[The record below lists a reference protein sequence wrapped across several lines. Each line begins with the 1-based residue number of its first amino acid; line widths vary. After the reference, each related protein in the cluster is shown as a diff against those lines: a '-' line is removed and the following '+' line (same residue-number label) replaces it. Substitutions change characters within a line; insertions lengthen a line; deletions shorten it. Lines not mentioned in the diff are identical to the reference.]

1 MKMKVTLKPLSQ
13 IIKESGGNI
22 TMTDDVV
29 TNIEDNRNGWHIG
42 KTMIQFYWK
51 NCKRV
56 LEYSGPLDITKSF
69 SFGGYA
75 FSSHWIESVEPI
87 APETYLITIEDR
99 IYEVD
104 VDRSGGNQVFKV
116 LKSYKR
122 S

>member
-13 IIKESGGNI
+13 IIKESGGTV

-42 KTMIQFYWK
+42 KSMIKNYWK
-51 NCKRV
+51 DCNRV
-56 LEYSGPLDITKSF
+56 LEYSGPIDIKTSF

-75 FSSHWIESVEPI
+75 FSSHWIEKVEPVV
-87 APETYLITIEDR
+87 PESYLIAIKDR

-104 VDRSGGNQVFKV
+104 VETDGSVFRII
-116 LKSYKR
+116 KSYQR
-122 S
+122 R